1 MNPLYYEISKD
12 LDEKLNFQH
21 AQWLT
26 DNAPSR
32 ISGMGDDRK
41 AAEYLVEQYQSYGLD
56 AKILDIEIYNSNPI
70 GSKLC
75 VTYPEKREL
84 DSIVCCHIKST
95 PDEGLDLE
103 AVYVGPG
110 DYDDYKGIDVRGKAV
125 IAEVSFNPGSP
136 EKARIAAEMGAAAIL
151 FANSAEDGTPDENLI
166 CRRAIKSV
174 WGNPTEETFSKIP
187 QLAAVSIS
195 RKDGQY
201 LRQLCQQ
208 GTVRI
213 NLVAQATRSWDYV
226 PQPIAILPGSEEP
239 DKYVLVNGHLDAWA
253 PGATCN
259 ATGDATM
266 LELARVLAKH
276 RNKIKRSVVFTNWNG
291 HEIAESAGSTWY
303 LDHFWDKM
311 ERDCVGGIYLDSTGL
326 KGSYYYVGNASF
338 EFKKFVEDVVFEV
351 TGDKIEITPLHKFG
365 DQSFYGIGVPSVVG
379 RMAMPVEYVERTHGA
394 ILGSW
399 MHTSEDDMTHVDPVN
414 LLKDLQIALGM
425 TLALSNDAILPYEI
439 DAMLKDA
446 KQKIEEEIL
455 PYADKRIDIASINQQ
470 LELLIEKY
478 TEFNKIRDSLRD
490 KPITDNRVRLANRL
504 TMKIQRCL
512 SYAFYT
518 FTDRFEQDS
527 YDYTPMMYRPIP
539 FLWTAVDLAKLDP
552 DSEAYKIKYTTVL
565 RNRNRVSEAVNEALE
580 YCDLF
585 MALLK

>member
-1 MNPLYYEISKD
+1 MNLLYYDIYKD
-12 LDEKLNFQH
+12 LDEKLNYQH
-21 AQWLT
+21 AQWMT
-26 DNAPSR
+26 DNTPSR
-32 ISGMGDDRK
+32 ISGMGDDQK
-41 AAEYLVEQYQSYGLD
+41 AAEYLVQQYQSYGLD
-56 AKILDIEIYNSNPI
+56 AQVLQIEIYNSNPI
-70 GSKLC
+70 GSRLL
-75 VTYPEKREL
+75 VTYPDTREL
-84 DSIVCCHIKST
+84 NSIVCCHIKST

-110 DYDDYKGIDVRGKAV
+110 DYEDYKGLDVRGKAV

-136 EKARIAAEMGAAAIL
+136 EKARIASEMGAAALL

-174 WGNPTEETFSKIP
+174 WGNPTEETFSQIP
-187 QLAAVSIS
+187 QIAAISIS

-201 LRQLCQQ
+201 LRQLCQK
-208 GTVRI
+208 GTVKIR
-213 NLVAQATRSWDYV
+213 LMAQATRSWDYV
-226 PQPIAILPGSEEP
+226 PQPIAILRGSEEP

-276 RNKIKRSVVFTNWNG
+276 RDKLKRSVVFINWNG

-303 LDHFWDKM
+303 LDHFWDKI
-311 ERDCVGGIYLDSTGL
+311 EKDCVGGIYLDSTGL
-326 KGSYYYVGNASF
+326 KGSLYYVGNASF
-338 EFKKFVEDVVFEV
+338 EFKKFVESVVLEV

-399 MHTSEDDMTHVDPVN
+399 MHTNEDDMTHVDPEN
-414 LLKDLQIALGM
+414 LLKDLRIALGM
-425 TLALSNDAILPYEI
+425 TLALSNDAILPYDI
-439 DAMLKDA
+439 DAILQDA
-446 KQKIEEEIL
+446 KKKLEQDIL
-455 PYADKRIDIASINQQ
+455 PYADKRIDLCSINKQ
-470 LELLIEKY
+470 LDLLIEKNR
-478 TEFNKIRDSLRD
+478 EFSKICDTLRD
-490 KPITDNRVRLANRL
+490 KPITDKKVRLANRL
-504 TMKIQRCL
+504 AMKIQRSL
-512 SYAFYT
+512 SYALYT
-518 FTDRFEQDS
+518 FTDRFEQDA

-565 RNRNRVSEAVNEALE
+565 RNRNRVSDAVNTALE
-580 YCDLF
+580 YCDVF
-585 MALLK
+585 MELLK